1 METVIRKEQVCCMC
15 CGCAD
20 NPAAIYRDKKLRIIV
35 VKGFSK
41 TGKTTTVESLVK
53 ELRKR
58 GYTVGTI
65 KDIHFENFEADVP
78 GTDTYRHAQAG
89 ACRVTARGPK
99 NTAIIMD
106 ERMSTDAILKYY
118 KEDFLVIE
126 GDLGIKAPTIITA
139 RTFDDIEKRIC
150 PEAVAVSGVISQR
163 DSEACG
169 RIKSLSGNNHTYSCE
184 YGELPIIN
192 GVTEVEKMADLA
204 EQVTKDKETRLDVEL
219 KIDGEEIWMVPF
231 VKETLKNV
239 VVGAVKALDGY
250 EEGKEI
256 VIRIK

>member
-1 METVIRKEQVCCMC
+1 M
-15 CGCAD
+15 
-20 NPAAIYRDKKLRIIV
+20 RIIV

-41 TGKTTTVESLVK
+41 TGKTTTVEALVK

-65 KDIHFENFEADVP
+65 KDIHFEEFEADTP

-89 ACRVTARGPK
+89 ACRVTARGPR
-99 NTAIIMD
+99 NTAIIMA
-106 ERMSTDAILKYY
+106 ERMNADAILKYY
-118 KEDFLVIE
+118 KEDFLIIE
-126 GDLGIKAPTIITA
+126 GDCGIKAPTIITA
-139 RTFDDIEKRIC
+139 RTPDDIEKRIC
-150 PEAVAVSGVISQR
+150 PEAIAVSGVISQNTAQQSIHE
-163 DSEACG
+163 DVQENIPASE
-169 RIKSLSGNNHTYSCE
+169 SVYTCE
-184 YGELPIIN
+184 YGTLPIIN
-192 GVTEVEKMADLA
+192 GVTEVSRMADLA
-204 EQVTKDKETRLDVEL
+204 EKATKEKENKLDVEL
-219 KIDGEEIWMVPF
+219 TIDGEEIWMVPF